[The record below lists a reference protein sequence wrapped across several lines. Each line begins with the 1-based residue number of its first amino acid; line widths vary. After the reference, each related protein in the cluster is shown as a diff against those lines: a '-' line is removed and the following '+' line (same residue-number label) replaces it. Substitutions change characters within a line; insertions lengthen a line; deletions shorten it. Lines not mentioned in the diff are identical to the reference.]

1 MQPTKA
7 TPVRKD
13 RDLMRQKSNVS
24 PELLKHWEGNYTHF
38 HRNLIN
44 PSLLKQED
52 LGLEFEYKGRKFKII
67 GMTAIWTMTVEEI
80 REPGMKPVY
89 WECSRH
95 FVQFALGRKIQ
106 EYFKIK
112 GKIHERPRDYDA
124 VQLYLSP
131 ISVLKKMKIDKDED
145 DIQETKPKIE
155 IFQEDSVKDD
165 YNNEYED

>member
-52 LGLEFEYKGRKFKII
+52 IGLEFEYKGRKFKII
-67 GMTAIWTMTVEEI
+67 GMTSIWTMTVEEI

-89 WECSRH
+89 WECTRH
-95 FVQFALGRKIQ
+95 FVQFALGRKIN

-124 VQLYLSP
+124 VQLYLPP
-131 ISVLKKMKIDKDED
+131 ISVLRKMKIDKDEEE
-145 DIQETKPKIE
+145 IQETKPKFE
-155 IFQEDSVKDD
+155 IFQEDNTNDD
-165 YNNEYED
+165 YDNEYE